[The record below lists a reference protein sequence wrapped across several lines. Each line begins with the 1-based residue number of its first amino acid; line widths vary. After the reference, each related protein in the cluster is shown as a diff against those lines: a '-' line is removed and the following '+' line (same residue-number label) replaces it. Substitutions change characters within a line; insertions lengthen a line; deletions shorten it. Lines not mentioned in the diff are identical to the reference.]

1 MVVHGCRLV
10 ASGRG
15 SAVRVRPSAAS
26 WSVRLR
32 SPKRVN
38 PGSKCLLPREAG
50 RSLAVVWAGD
60 SQEGSM
66 QYSLSRT
73 GSAVCRGLGAVVPLV
88 LLAFLYA
95 RFSPGPRRLSA
106 VGFDGCP

>member
-1 MVVHGCRLV
+1 
-10 ASGRG
+10 
-15 SAVRVRPSAAS
+15 
-26 WSVRLR
+26 
-32 SPKRVN
+32 
-38 PGSKCLLPREAG
+38 
-50 RSLAVVWAGD
+50 
-60 SQEGSM
+60 M

-95 RFSPGPRRLSA
+95 TFSPGPRRLSA